1 MARRMIVLTVLLVFA
16 VIPGTLRAQAKGAP
30 ETFTGHLH
38 ATAPDIGAMAATIR
52 IDITRYTPE
61 AERVAVENA
70 LKTGGYAAFLTALR
84 KAPEVG
90 VVTVGEKKWGIRW
103 AREVS
108 TERQRTITLVTDRP
122 IFFVGGGA
130 VDAKSRAG
138 FEVALVQLR
147 IDNVGIGE
155 GTMAAAARVAPGG
168 DSGVRVED
176 YAEKPIKI
184 TTLVRR
190 QE

>member
-1 MARRMIVLTVLLVFA
+1 MAARMLVPTVLIVFA
-16 VIPGTLRAQAKGAP
+16 VVPITVLAQTKGAP

-38 ATAPDIGAMAATIR
+38 ATGPDVGAMAATIQ

-61 AERVAVENA
+61 AERVAVEDA

-90 VVTVGEKKWGIRW
+90 VVTVGTKKWGIRW

-108 TERQRTITLVTDRP
+108 TERRRTITLVTDRP
-122 IFFVGGGA
+122 MFFVGGGA
-130 VDAKSRAG
+130 VDAKPREG
-138 FEVALVQLR
+138 FEVALVQLQ
-147 IDNVGIGE
+147 IDHVGIGD
-155 GTMAAAARVAPGG
+155 GTMAAAARVGPGG

-190 QE
+190 SE